1 MDCKDK
7 IVDISG
13 YNNQQLTELADE
25 LREQII
31 SVCAS
36 NGGHIAPSLGTVE
49 LTLALL
55 KVFNPAEVPMVWDVG
70 HQSYAYK
77 ILTGRKDRFHTLRK
91 LGGISGF
98 NNIFESEYDAF
109 SVGHSSTSI
118 SAALGLAVAHPERKA
133 IAIIGD
139 GALTG
144 GMAFEG
150 INHIGDLKPSNLIVI
165 LNDNQ
170 MSISPNVGGLQKAL
184 TDFLVSKSYN
194 FLKKEAYDLSK
205 FLPGN
210 IRNTLLHGSRKMEES
225 LLNIFSKN
233 IFFEDFGFNY
243 IGPVNGH
250 NMPHLI
256 KVLSKIDANVNGP
269 VLLHVITKKGK
280 GFSFAEKDPEIFH
293 GIAPFNRETGEILQ
307 VSKRSFASVLGD
319 ELERLATAKN
329 DVCAVVAAMCKGVG
343 LDRFSKKFP
352 DRFYDV
358 GIAEQHAVTFAAGLA
373 RGGKK
378 PFVAIYSTFL
388 QRAFDQL
395 VHDVAMQKLPVV
407 LCLDRAGLV
416 GADGATH
423 HGVFDLAY
431 LKMIPN
437 FVVLAPFCEKE
448 FVEMLNWAA
457 DYCDGPVA
465 IRYPRGDVPD
475 DKFAEFVLGKAV
487 VDRAGSAVAI
497 CSVGN
502 SLTDAR
508 ELVDIMHKDGIDA
521 KILHYNCIKPFD
533 YTALD
538 TALSENISEFIT
550 MEDGV
555 LFGGFGETVSDYLC
569 GKRAKVFKFGYGD
582 EFVPHGTVDE
592 LKNKLGLKPR
602 QIYKKFLQGRK
613 M

>member
-1 MDCKDK
+1 MDCKEQA
-7 IVDISG
+7 IDISG
-13 YNNQQLTELADE
+13 YSEQDLTKLAEE

-98 NNIFESEYDAF
+98 NNIFESDYDAF

-118 SAALGLAVAHPERKA
+118 SAALGLAVAHPEHKT

-170 MSISPNVGGLQKAL
+170 MSISPNVGGMHRAL

-194 FLKKEAYDLSK
+194 FLKKEIYDLSK

-210 IRNTLLHGSRKMEES
+210 IRSTLLQCSRKMEES
-225 LLNIFSKN
+225 LLNMFSKN

-243 IGPVNGH
+243 VGPVNGH
-250 NMPHLI
+250 NLPHLI
-256 KVLSKIDANVNGP
+256 KILSKIDANVTGP

-280 GFSFAEKDPEIFH
+280 GYSFAEKDPESFH
-293 GIAPFNRETGEILQ
+293 GIAPFNQETGEILQ
-307 VSKRSFASVLGD
+307 ASKRSFGNVLGD
-319 ELERLATAKN
+319 ELEKIASEKEN
-329 DVCAVVAAMCKGVG
+329 VCAVVAAMSKGVG
-343 LDRFSKKFP
+343 LDRFAKKFP
-352 DRFYDV
+352 ERFYDV

-407 LCLDRAGLV
+407 ICLDRAGLV

-437 FVVLAPFCEKE
+437 FVVLTPFCEKE
-448 FVEMLNWAA
+448 FVEMLDWAA

-465 IRYPRGDVPD
+465 IRYSRGDVPT
-475 DKFAEFVLGKAV
+475 DKFEKFALGKAV
-487 VDRAGSAVAI
+487 VEAEGTEVAI

-508 ELVDIMHKDGIDA
+508 ALAEFMTKDGIKP

-533 YTALD
+533 YKILD
-538 TALSENISEFIT
+538 ETLSEGIREFIT
-550 MEDGV
+550 IEDGV
-555 LFGGFGETVSDYLC
+555 LAGGFGETISGYLC
-569 GKRAKVFKFGYGD
+569 GKDAKVFKFGYAD
-582 EFVPHGTVDE
+582 EFVPHGTVSE
-592 LKNKLGLKPR
+592 LKDKLGLMPR